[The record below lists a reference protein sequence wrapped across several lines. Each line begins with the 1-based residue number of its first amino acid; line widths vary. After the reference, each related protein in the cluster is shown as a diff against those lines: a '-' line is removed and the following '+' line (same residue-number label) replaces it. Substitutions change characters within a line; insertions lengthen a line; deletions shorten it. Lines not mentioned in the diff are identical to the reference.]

1 MGDGA
6 AGGLCRHQIWSLS
19 WPPSWI
25 LSRIRNQVKT
35 ARNDTFLCLTRKITH
50 KLVLCIILSTIFKLK
65 EVEKKTC
72 IFTQNSSG
80 LITSGADVIVPEKTE
95 KNHRV
100 GVAPLYVLE
109 LRRLN

>member
-65 EVEKKTC
+65 EVEKNMHFHSK
-72 IFTQNSSG
+72 Q
-80 LITSGADVIVPEKTE
+80 LRAD
-95 KNHRV
+95 NFRC
-100 GVAPLYVLE
+100 
-109 LRRLN
+109 